1 MGRTVFIYGTLLA
14 VSAFALTWL
23 DYRFWMRDIGAEV
36 YGLVIAIVFVGLGI
50 WIGLQRRPAPAVS
63 DTTNEKAINALGL
76 TRREVEMLSHL
87 AKGQSNKEIARA
99 LGLSPN
105 TVKTHLANLYDKLGV
120 KNRTQ
125 AVTVAQDM
133 SLF

>member
-1 MGRTVFIYGTLLA
+1 MGRTIIIYGTLLA

-23 DYRFWMRDIGAEV
+23 DYRFWMRDIGAEI
-36 YGLVIAIVFVGLGI
+36 YGAIIAVIFVGLGI
-50 WIGLQRRPAPAVS
+50 WIGLQRRPSAVPA
-63 DTTNEKAINALGL
+63 DKTNVKAIEALGL
-76 TRREVEMLSHL
+76 TRREVEMLGHL
-87 AKGQSNKEIARA
+87 SKGQSNKEIARS